1 MEPPI
6 ACTLT
11 SAEMAERRSTILD
24 AFRGAALE
32 VTSVPGGVAYRFPP
46 TTSLLARLFQLVD
59 LERKCCPFLTF
70 RLTIEA
76 GNQPISLEITGPE
89 QAQTI
94 IADFFG

>member
-11 SAEMAERRSTILD
+11 AAEMAERRSTILG

-32 VTSVPGGVAYRFPP
+32 VTGMQNGYAYRFLP
-46 TTSLLARLFQLVD
+46 TTALLAQLFQLVD
-59 LERKCCPFLTF
+59 LERQCCPFLTF

-76 GNQPISLEITGPE
+76 GNQPISLEITGPQE
-89 QAQTI
+89 AQTI